1 MARKLKVG
9 VLVSGGGTNLQAI
22 IDRAADGRIDAEVAI
37 VISDVQDAYA
47 LERARIAGIHY
58 AFIDPK
64 AAANPAAPPREKRA
78 TFNRAIIEKL
88 RDHAVELVA
97 LAGYLRITT
106 DEFVDAFE
114 GRIMNIHP
122 SLIPSFC
129 GKGMHGLRVHQAVLD
144 YGVKVSGC
152 TVHFVTKEVDA
163 GPIIIQRTAPVLD
176 DDTPETLQARV
187 LEQEHQAYSE
197 AIQLFAEGRLRV
209 EGRRV
214 RILPRQV
221 R

>member
-9 VLVSGGGTNLQAI
+9 VLASGGGTNLQAI

-37 VISDVQDAYA
+37 VISDVRDAYA

-58 AFIDPK
+58 AFI
-64 AAANPAAPPREKRA
+64 NPRDFQNRDA
-78 TFNRAIIEKL
+78 FNRAVIERL
-88 RDHAVELVA
+88 RDHEVELVA
-97 LAGYLRITT
+97 LAGYLRITS

-122 SLIPSFC
+122 SLIPAFC
-129 GKGMHGLRVHQAVLD
+129 GKGMHGLRVHQAALD

-197 AIQLFAEGRLRV
+197 AIQLFAEGRLRIV
-209 EGRRV
+209 GRRV
-214 RILPRQV
+214 RILQRQAS
-221 R
+221 